1 MKLNTDER
9 ALLAHMRHYSP
20 IQLSGC
26 SGEARHCLIDLGM
39 REPPLVEVDGNWV
52 SLTAEGRAATC
63 LNDAGAGPLSRDNLA
78 TSSVAPAGSAPAQ
91 RLPE

>member
-26 SGEARHCLIDLGM
+26 SREARRCLIDLGM

-63 LNDAGAGPLSRDNLA
+63 VRNEGAGPLSRDNLTTKA
-78 TSSVAPAGSAPAQ
+78 SRP
-91 RLPE
+91 